1 MGHTERQTTRGYVTH
16 VLSMPHPAESSS
28 QLPTAGVQRSSC
40 EILEVKLRE
49 NFKIFSMGH
58 YISFDHHQVHCLS
71 STSWLTFSQA
81 GPAVRAE
88 VFTFR
93 TAPIRHTASTPG
105 TMASHEYVVVGGG
118 IAGVSVCEELLRQ
131 LPPKRGPDG
140 VAQVLLVSAS
150 EQLKG
155 VRACTHRCSSTVL
168 QTSAAIVLMRTV
180 VADYESSTHHRQP
193 GAL

>member
-1 MGHTERQTTRGYVTH
+1 MVDIFPSR
-16 VLSMPHPAESSS
+16 
-28 QLPTAGVQRSSC
+28 AG
-40 EILEVKLRE
+40 
-49 NFKIFSMGH
+49 
-58 YISFDHHQVHCLS
+58 
-71 STSWLTFSQA
+71 
-81 GPAVRAE
+81 VRAE

-155 VRACTHRCSSTVL
+155 VRACTHRRSSTVL
-168 QTSAAIVLMRTV
+168 QTSTAVVLMRGC
-180 VADYESSTHHRQP
+180 RRR
-193 GAL
+193 LRI